1 MAEKLASHAAEL
13 SAIIFRAVNNGAL
26 KPSDHGIYRIA
37 GETATN
43 LYLISTYLDSLP
55 PYWIGVDLE
64 HVCCEVLEH
73 LDGIDRPGEPR
84 YSSVL
89 LGFAQFASQPNR
101 NTRKD
106 LEQRVMSFFKAQ
118 KGKAESLK
126 LACDNL
132 LQKLTKDGDDANAVP
147 DSALYLDTPEISKDL
162 KNGVFD
168 ALKVIVECNQE
179 LHSFDDEDDCT
190 AAPSQVVIP
199 RPRHPAR
206 LCLHKPGN
214 IDILVS
220 AMDMSVWQ
228 EFGILE

>member
-1 MAEKLASHAAEL
+1 MAERLASHAAEL

-84 YSSVL
+84 YPNLL
-89 LGFAQFASQPNR
+89 LGFASFASQPSR
-101 NTRKD
+101 NSRKD
-106 LEQRVMSFFKAQ
+106 LEQRVMAFFKAQ
-118 KGKAESLK
+118 KRKAENLK
-126 LACDNL
+126 LASDKL
-132 LQKLTKDGDDANAVP
+132 LQKLTKDGDDAHAVP
-147 DSALYLDTPEISKDL
+147 DSALYSDTPEVSKDL
-162 KNGVFD
+162 KDGVFE

-179 LHSFDDEDDCT
+179 LHSSDDKDDCT
-190 AAPSQVVIP
+190 AAAVQVVI
-199 RPRHPAR
+199 PRHPAR

-214 IDILVS
+214 IEILVS

-228 EFGILE
+228 EFGFLE